1 MAYNDAMKL
10 FIGQKPDR
18 QHMQALIRCKLQ
30 ENEPLIALF
39 RVKLEEIK
47 ASLVVAEDHVRIY
60 RLQGQAQALSD
71 FLEAV
76 EKSSEVFDRIK

>member
-1 MAYNDAMKL
+1 L
-10 FIGQKPDR
+10 
-18 QHMQALIRCKLQ
+18 MQA
-30 ENEPLIALF
+30 EEPHRL
-39 RVKLEEIK
+39 
-47 ASLVVAEDHVRIY
+47 Y

>member
-1 MAYNDAMKL
+1 MKI

-18 QHMQALIRCKLQ
+18 QHMQALIRCKLL
-30 ENEPLIALF
+30 ENEPLLALF
-39 RVKLEEIK
+39 RAKLEETK
-47 ASLVVAEDHVRIY
+47 NSLMQVEEQHRMY

-76 EKSSEVFDRIK
+76 EKSSEVFERIK